1 MSKYKKL
8 SDQDL
13 IKLIRKFDSRALE
26 EIYERYSSVLFT
38 LVKRIVKDDDAA
50 ENILIEVFS
59 ILWKKSDQFDL
70 ENDSAYTWLVS
81 LTRNKAVDFIKR
93 SRSDELSPCDSTYE
107 DYFIVPKL
115 SKKIDSLD
123 IETAKNIKPQIK
135 SAFNNLTDAQKFVIE
150 LAYFEGRNIQ
160 EISEQLNIPLET
172 VRSKIM
178 TALHNLR
185 DNLLVGE

>member
-8 SDQDL
+8 SDQEL
-13 IKLIRKFDSRALE
+13 IKLINKFDSRALE
-26 EIYERYSSVLFT
+26 EIYERYSALLFS
-38 LVKRIVKDDDAA
+38 LVKKIVKDEDAA
-50 ENILIEVFS
+50 ENILIEIFS
-59 ILWKKSDQFDL
+59 ILWRKSEKFDS
-70 ENDSAYTWLVS
+70 EKGSAFTWLVS
-81 LTRNKAVDFIKR
+81 LSRNRAVDFIKR
-93 SRSDELSPCDSTYE
+93 SRSDELSDYDNTYE
-107 DYFIVPKL
+107 DYFIIPLL
-115 SKKIDSLD
+115 SEEIDSLD
-123 IETAKNIKPQIK
+123 IETAESIKPQIK

-150 LAYFEGRNIQ
+150 QAYFEGRNIA